1 MFSIH
6 SASEVLRDATLTV
19 SYTFS
24 NDLLDNGPLGINGS
38 GSNFQFTASGRAGQ
52 GLDLSNTPSYVQAAG
67 LVYLGTDNQPYSL
80 SIWINPMTTTGGTI
94 IHVSSATTNIPWSM
108 PMLGFTSA
116 GNVGA
121 QGCSASAAISL
132 TGPVVP
138 IAAWTHL
145 TVTYSPSNRLRLWV
159 NGTQFGSP
167 SAIFNS
173 STIDASVTITLGAS
187 VGNNSVCTSGVI
199 TRGQY
204 SGSMDEFRLFSR
216 ELNATDVWNLFL
228 NPQTSF

>member
-19 SYTFS
+19 SYAFS
-24 NDLLDNGPLGINGS
+24 NDLLDNGPLGINGT
-38 GSNFQFTASGRAGQ
+38 GTNFQFTASGRAGQ

-67 LVYLGTDNQPYSL
+67 LVYLGIDNQPYSL
-80 SIWINPMTTTGGTI
+80 SIWVNPTTTAVGTI
-94 IHVSSATTNIPWSM
+94 IHVSSTTASIPWSM

-116 GNVGA
+116 GNVGV
-121 QGCSASAAISL
+121 QGCTASAAISL

-138 IAAWTHL
+138 TATWTHL
-145 TVTYSPSNRLRLWV
+145 AVTYSPSDRLRLWV

-167 SAIFNS
+167 SATFTS
-173 STIDASVTITLGAS
+173 SSIDAPVTITLGAS
-187 VGNNSVCTSGVI
+187 VGNHSVCTSGVI
-199 TRGQY
+199 SMGQY
-204 SGSMDEFRLFSR
+204 AGYMDEFRLFSR